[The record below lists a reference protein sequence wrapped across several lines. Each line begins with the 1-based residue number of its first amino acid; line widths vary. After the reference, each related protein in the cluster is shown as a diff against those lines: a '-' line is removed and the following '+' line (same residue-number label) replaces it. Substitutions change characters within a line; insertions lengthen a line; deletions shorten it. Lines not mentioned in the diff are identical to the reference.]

1 MGFFDKKSFVGLDL
15 GHFSIKAIQ
24 IEKSGHSWK
33 ITRSGSIP
41 TPPETI
47 KDGVVVDTATLA
59 EAIKSLLKACHISA
73 TTAHI
78 AAAGGSVFVR
88 PVPFPKMTETAL
100 RKSIKFEAS
109 RYVPGSVDDSFIE
122 FEILGAIDETHMNVL
137 IVAAPKDIVESR
149 MEACRKA
156 GLDVDSVDI
165 EAFAMYRAL
174 IETDETLSQG
184 EGTLAVV
191 DVGAFSTNVSVVVNG
206 IFAMNRTI
214 PNGGATLTEAL
225 KAYFKLSDED
235 AETGKSQLNAA
246 DMIGEVGPKENPP
259 LRVIQ
264 PHLDDLVREIR
275 RSLNYFQSQQTDIS
289 AGKDIARIILAG
301 GGAKMPGF
309 GIFLEQKLGIPVSPV
324 GVFHNPRFLPMA
336 GDEDSGLDL
345 AIATG
350 LAMRGYAKAA

>member
-1 MGFFDKKSFVGLDL
+1 MGLFPKKSFVGIDL

-24 IEKSGHSWK
+24 IERAGNSWK
-33 ITRSGSIP
+33 ITRVGSLP

-47 KDGVVVDTATLA
+47 KDGVVIDTGSLGL
-59 EAIKSLLKACHISA
+59 AIKQLLKTSHISA

-88 PVPFPKMTETAL
+88 PVQFPKMTEATL

-109 RYVPGSVDDSFIE
+109 RYVPGSVEDSFIE
-122 FEILGAIDETHMNVL
+122 FEILGAVDEAHMNVL

-149 MEACRKA
+149 VAACQKA
-156 GLDVDSVDI
+156 GLEVDSVDI

-174 IETDETLSQG
+174 IETDESLHHT
-184 EGTLAVV
+184 EGTIAVV

-275 RSLNYFQSQQTDIS
+275 RSLNYFQSQQTEVTG
-289 AGKDIARIILAG
+289 GKDISKIILAG

-309 GIFLEQKLGIPVSPV
+309 GIFLAQKLGIPVTSL
-324 GVFHNPRFLPMA
+324 GVFHNPRFVPLT